1 MHDLP
6 FQGREGYSGL
16 KLRWKF
22 HKKLFMLSFVEYNT
36 RTGISRLR
44 DSRKSL
50 FIPVSRFLVIPR
62 YGASW

>member
-1 MHDLP
+1 MA
-6 FQGREGYSGL
+6 EAT
-16 KLRWKF
+16 WEV
-22 HKKLFMLSFVEYNT
+22 HKKLFLLSFVDYNP

-50 FIPVSRFLVIPR
+50 IIPVSRFLVIPR